1 MSKLTTISLTDELR
15 SKIDTYNKSN
25 SEKIEISKLSRWAIK
40 LFFASEGKLSDKKFD
55 EMIEKLKI
63 HVEIYQENHAENESE
78 KLLKNTIE
86 DLKDFLD
93 LLGTKYTF
101 ENEDVCRKNKNSA
114 KYWYDKGITFQT
126 QNRMEEALDAYN
138 HAIEIDPNN
147 EYAWY
152 NKGEVLEELWEFD
165 DAIEAYIKVS
175 DINPN
180 NADAWFSQGFLDCC
194 EHKAYSSAINTFN
207 QALKIL
213 PNHIPSLYYKGF
225 ALSEQ
230 NQIEEAIECFL
241 KACDLE
247 PEHLIA
253 KHDAE
258 KLIDEI
264 CQTPNAPK
272 ILQNL
277 LNNFPDNVIILTFM
291 GRYFYH
297 TEKNYEKALE
307 VYEKILKI
315 DEINQNAIMY
325 KENIIQLLNIRK

>member
-1 MSKLTTISLTDELR
+1 MTKLTTISLTDELR
-15 SKIDTYNKSN
+15 SKIDKYNKLN

-40 LFFASEGKLSDKKFD
+40 LFFASEGKFSDKKFD
-55 EMIEKLKI
+55 EMIEKLKT
-63 HVEIYQENHAENESE
+63 HVEIYQENHTENETE

-86 DLKDFLD
+86 DLKGFLD
-93 LLGTKYTF
+93 SLGIKYIF
-101 ENEDVCRKNKNSA
+101 ENDGISRNNQNSA
-114 KYWYDKGITFQT
+114 KYWYDKGITFQNK
-126 QNRMEEALDAYN
+126 NRMEEALDAYN
-138 HAIEIDPNN
+138 HAIEIEPNN
-147 EYAWY
+147 EYSWY
-152 NKGEVLEELWEFD
+152 NKGEVLENLMEYD
-165 DAIEAYIKVS
+165 DAIEAYTKVT

-194 EHKAYSSAINTFN
+194 EYKVYSSAINTFN

-230 NQIEEAIECFL
+230 NQTEEAIKCFL
-241 KACDLE
+241 KAINLE
-247 PEHLIA
+247 PEYRIA
-253 KHDAE
+253 KYDAE
-258 KLIDEI
+258 KLLDKI
-264 CQTPNAPK
+264 CQTTHAPK
-272 ILQNL
+272 TLQNL

-291 GRYFYH
+291 GRHYYH

-315 DEINQNAIMY
+315 DEINQDARMY